1 MSSPAP
7 SAPAAPPWKRGFWAL
22 MFTQTQGAFSDN
34 ALKQLV
40 IYLVLALQL
49 GHDKEVALSAKAGAA
64 FALPFILFSMF
75 GGWLADRCSK
85 RSVMHWVK
93 SAEIIIML
101 IAAWALGSGQLGWQ
115 LFSICLMGVHS
126 AIFGPSKY
134 GILPEILPPSK
145 LSWGNGILELTTF
158 LGIIGG
164 IYAAGELAES
174 FGPGN
179 ATPGWILAAIA
190 VSGWIASLFITPVP
204 AADPAKPLRPNFL
217 AELWRQLRSM
227 SRDRDL
233 MRANWG
239 NTAFWFVA
247 ALIGLN
253 LPIFAEHAFHFSP
266 RQISYLSMALS
277 IGIAAGSG
285 AAGYLSRGRIE
296 YGLVP
301 VGAAIMAVSSV
312 VLGWPG
318 VSVTPFAIALATLG
332 LGGGLFIVPIAA
344 VLQHRPA
351 PAEKGAV
358 QGTANLVSWIGILI
372 SSGVQAVFG
381 ALHRPP
387 EEVFWFCGLAALI
400 AGLYINATRPG
411 AVREL
416 FTPRPQS

>member
-1 MSSPAP
+1 MTVSPHISPADL
-7 SAPAAPPWKRGFWAL
+7 PAEGGTREGPRIALWLKLAYTAFMAVLIPVYWAHYGPTNFL
-22 MFTQTQGAFSDN
+22 YFCD
-34 ALKQLV
+34 
-40 IYLVLALQL
+40 
-49 GHDKEVALSAKAGAA
+49 VALLLTLVGVWTESARLISLPAVGILLPQFFWCADFLA
-64 FALPFILFSMF
+64 ELCGFHLTGMTSYMFDSSRPLFLRALSGFHGWLPFL
-75 GGWLADRCSK
+75 
-85 RSVMHWVK
+85 
-93 SAEIIIML
+93 L
-101 IAAWALGSGQLGWQ
+101 IFL
-115 LFSICLMGVHS
+115 
-126 AIFGPSKY
+126 
-134 GILPEILPPSK
+134 
-145 LSWGNGILELTTF
+145 LTRTGYDHRAF
-158 LGIIGG
+158 RTWTI
-164 IYAAGELAES
+164 
-174 FGPGN
+174 
-179 ATPGWILAAIA
+179 AAIA
-190 VSGWIASLFITPVP
+190 VSGWIASFFITRVP
-204 AADPAKPLRPNFL
+204 AADPAKPLHPNFL

-301 VGAAIMAVSSV
+301 VGAAIMALSSV

-400 AGLYINATRPG
+400 AGLYITATRPG

>member
-1 MSSPAP
+1 MSSPDP
-7 SAPAAPPWKRGFWAL
+7 SAPAAPWKRGFWAL

-85 RSVMHWVK
+85 RSVMQWVK

-101 IAAWALGSGQLGWQ
+101 IAAWALGSGQLGMQ

-145 LSWGNGILELTTF
+145 LSWGNGILELLTF

-190 VSGWIASLFITPVP
+190 VSGWIASFFITRVP
-204 AADPAKPLRPNFL
+204 AADPAKPLHPNFL

-301 VGAAIMAVSSV
+301 VGAAIMALSSI

-387 EEVFWFCGLAALI
+387 EEVFWFCGLAALV
-400 AGLYINATRPG
+400 AGIFVNSTRPG

>member
-1 MSSPAP
+1 
-7 SAPAAPPWKRGFWAL
+7 
-22 MFTQTQGAFSDN
+22 
-34 ALKQLV
+34 
-40 IYLVLALQL
+40 
-49 GHDKEVALSAKAGAA
+49 
-64 FALPFILFSMF
+64 
-75 GGWLADRCSK
+75 
-85 RSVMHWVK
+85 
-93 SAEIIIML
+93 
-101 IAAWALGSGQLGWQ
+101 
-115 LFSICLMGVHS
+115 
-126 AIFGPSKY
+126 
-134 GILPEILPPSK
+134 
-145 LSWGNGILELTTF
+145 
-158 LGIIGG
+158 
-164 IYAAGELAES
+164 
-174 FGPGN
+174 
-179 ATPGWILAAIA
+179 
-190 VSGWIASLFITPVP
+190 
-204 AADPAKPLRPNFL
+204 
-217 AELWRQLRSM
+217 M

-301 VGAAIMAVSSV
+301 VGAAIMALSSI

-318 VSVTPFAIALATLG
+318 VSVSPFAVALATLG

-372 SSGVQAVFG
+372 SSGVQALFG

-411 AVREL
+411 AVRDL